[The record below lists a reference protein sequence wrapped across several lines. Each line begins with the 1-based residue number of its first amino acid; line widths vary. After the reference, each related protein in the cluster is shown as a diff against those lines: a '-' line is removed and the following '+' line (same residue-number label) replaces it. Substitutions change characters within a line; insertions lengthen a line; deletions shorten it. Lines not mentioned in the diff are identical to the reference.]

1 MTLIKEIPN
10 PLGSVPPIYTKGD
23 TLYSVVVVARAPR
36 DRASARRETR
46 GEDGA
51 FARCARDWGDRHQC
65 SLRTVPAAAPGKANR
80 LRVPPIYTKW
90 GIPTYNL
97 WVTGRGRRTGWVP
110 PGLAPRDCACTR
122 RKAAREDEVFARRA
136 RGFWVFAF
144 NARSGAVPLLP
155 LCGAWGCRGS
165 AGVMSESELGVVFG
179 KGLSGGRPALHSL
192 GRLLRFSSLFH
203 RLTLRIKLLPRPI
216 PVLSYGFNC

>member
-1 MTLIKEIPN
+1 MLAPARSRSAVFF
-10 PLGSVPPIYTKGD
+10 GSAGPGLRSQGSSGK
-23 TLYSVVVVARAPR
+23 
-36 DRASARRETR
+36 
-46 GEDGA
+46 DGA
-51 FARCARDWGDRHQC
+51 FARGARDWGDRHQC

-110 PGLAPRDCACTR
+110 PGLAPWSRACTR
-122 RKAAREDEVFARRA
+122 RKAAREDEVFALCA
-136 RGFWVFAF
+136 RGEGVCIQCSFRRGPA
-144 NARSGAVPLLP
+144 AAV
-155 LCGAWGCRGS
+155 CGAWGCRGGRG
-165 AGVMSESELGVVFG
+165 GVMSESELGVVFG

-203 RLTLRIKLLPRPI
+203 RLTLRIKLLPGPI

>member
-36 DRASARRETR
+36 DQACARRETRGRMELSRGARGEGLIASNACSGPIPLRCIFLAPRDRASARRETR

-51 FARCARDWGDRHQC
+51 FARGARDWGDRHQC

-110 PGLAPRDCACTR
+110 PGLTPWSRACTR
-122 RKAAREDEVFARRA
+122 RKAAREDEVFALCA
-136 RGFWVFAF
+136 RG
-144 NARSGAVPLLP
+144 
-155 LCGAWGCRGS
+155 
-165 AGVMSESELGVVFG
+165 
-179 KGLSGGRPALHSL
+179 
-192 GRLLRFSSLFH
+192 
-203 RLTLRIKLLPRPI
+203 
-216 PVLSYGFNC
+216 